1 MQISRH
7 WRLNQNR
14 YRLAGYAA
22 DGVKSLQERPVVVRK
37 PQEAVATTAATT
49 NLPTAQRQA
58 QTVAA

>member
-22 DGVKSLQERPVVVRK
+22 NGVKSLQERPVVVRK
-37 PQEAVATTAATT
+37 PQETVAATA
-49 NLPTAQRQA
+49 PTLTTSERQA